1 MLNLCI
7 IVKNKI
13 STSGEA
19 IIKFSSSFLAREGEG
34 IGVMSTKRE
43 ICHRKSDAIAENL
56 NLSEGF
62 MEEVTSELVLI
73 VEYGRVK
80 WKSRVVER
88 ATHMGQSFRKMLVSV
103 FPMKA
108 PKTQAYKL

>member
-1 MLNLCI
+1 MPQEVWDAN
-7 IVKNKI
+7 
-13 STSGEA
+13 S
-19 IIKFSSSFLAREGEG
+19 
-34 IGVMSTKRE
+34 
-43 ICHRKSDAIAENL
+43 RKSQLIR
-56 NLSEGF
+56 EGF

-103 FPMKA
+103 FPMKV

>member
-1 MLNLCI
+1 MD
-7 IVKNKI
+7 K
-13 STSGEA
+13 
-19 IIKFSSSFLAREGEG
+19 
-34 IGVMSTKRE
+34 
-43 ICHRKSDAIAENL
+43 
-56 NLSEGF
+56 
-62 MEEVTSELVLI
+62 VTSELVLI

-80 WKSRVVER
+80 WKSQVVER